1 VSKSVGTASNLP
13 FPLTLLPLLASGFVP
28 TDSLPVGLR
37 WFAEN
42 QPFTPIIETL
52 RGLLFGTAIG
62 SSGWIAAPCMTV
74 IPNLDECTSAVALRR
89 SRTEARP
96 STALAPFL
104 GAAHHAMHEAHRVS
118 SRSAVGVQ
126 RPRKEGIAG

>member
-1 VSKSVGTASNLP
+1 
-13 FPLTLLPLLASGFVP
+13 LLASGFVP

-74 IPNLDECTSAVALRR
+74 IPNLDERTSAVALRR
-89 SRTEARP
+89 SRTKARP

-118 SRSAVGVQ
+118 SRSRGGRA
-126 RPRKEGIAG
+126 EI